1 MAINAYAVKSINR
14 RAGDNME
21 KCKVCGCTL
30 FKYKASKNK
39 VGKYCAGCGK
49 RMYWMIKFKVG
60 EKK

>member
-1 MAINAYAVKSINR
+1 MN
-14 RAGDNME
+14 D

-49 RMYWMIKFKVG
+49 RVCWIVSFHFNDKKG
-60 EKK
+60 EK